1 MRIRRVIEGGV
12 KVVQMEG
19 KSNLILLIPTGE
31 DIRYPAN
38 SVLLWDDKRLKHV
51 GVIKFGDNALSC
63 SFASDLF
70 MVAQNDSLTILTMK
84 EV

>member
-12 KVVQMEG
+12 KVVQMVG

-63 SFASDLF
+63 SFA
-70 MVAQNDSLTILTMK
+70 
-84 EV
+84 